1 MKKCIVILVLGVIS
15 SLVVFCT
22 PAMAQIQMSIVPS
35 KQKIELEEQTEI
47 NILLREAPVAALSL
61 EIVWDQNK
69 LEYRRGPENANVSQ
83 GRVLY
88 TWVSSN
94 GKNVSNLEIG
104 GFIFRAKQ
112 EGTASIVVTGDF
124 YREDGTKLEIS
135 SQNIELQIGQE
146 KLQLAEENNEIAQ
159 WQIEDTTTAKLA
171 VMRLGYEG
179 ISPDFSPD
187 IHEYYLTVP
196 EEITNIDV
204 TAIAQNQEA
213 TVTIMGNTNIK
224 QGMNTIQI
232 EVQSADK
239 TNTEVYTIYV
249 TNTPQK
255 EQANANLETLAIR
268 QGTLTPEFDANI
280 THYTVELAKEIEALE
295 ILAIPQSLSA
305 TVNVQG
311 GQQLQIG
318 DNTIT
323 VEVTAEN
330 KITTKKYEI
339 IAHRRNAEE
348 QVLWEKEQE
357 EEKQQLSNVLQ
368 TQKINSNFVEEE
380 QQFTE
385 EQETKKQEETVSLQ
399 RPQGK
404 IIVVTGILFL
414 ILLGWLGYRKY
425 KKQKKT

>member
-249 TNTPQK
+249 TNTPKK

-280 THYTVELAKEIEALE
+280 THYTVELAKEIEVLE

-318 DNTIT
+318 DNRIT

-330 KITTKKYEI
+330 KMTTKKYEI
-339 IAHRRNAEE
+339 IVHRRNAEE

-357 EEKQQLSNVLQ
+357 EEKQQISNVLQ

>member
-22 PAMAQIQMSIVPS
+22 PAMAQIQMSIVSS

-47 NILLREAPVAALSL
+47 NILLQEAPVAALSL

-135 SQNIELQIGQE
+135 SQNLELQIGQE

-196 EEITNIDV
+196 KEITNIDV

-249 TNTPQK
+249 TNTPKK

-280 THYTVELAKEIEALE
+280 THYTVDLAKEIEALE

-318 DNTIT
+318 DNRII

>member
-255 EQANANLETLAIR
+255 EQANANLVTLAIR

>member
-159 WQIEDTTTAKLA
+159 WQIADTTTAKLA

-249 TNTPQK
+249 TNTPKK

-357 EEKQQLSNVLQ
+357 EEKQQISNVLQ

>member
-249 TNTPQK
+249 TNTPKK

-330 KITTKKYEI
+330 KMTTKKYEI
-339 IAHRRNAEE
+339 IVHRRNAEE

-357 EEKQQLSNVLQ
+357 EEKQQISNVLQ